1 MKEDNQGF
9 EPKGTKISP
18 AMAVVWDAVCEALG
32 TNTYD
37 LIQQFIY
44 AMIRAA
50 SEQHEKSPEIQRLL
64 DALDLDPGWQNA
76 INLCAPNGKLKIAQM
91 VLIVEQEG
99 KEGFGMVM
107 LNKPYMGDVMQTE
120 NVNLIIERVIEVGM
134 KKLYRKLRL
143 IKADMRVN
151 WLSDVL
157 ASMIDAQDLLNIEM
171 SDREEMPGM
180 GDHSYNGR
188 SVVYGNKAKAKQHR
202 TPDSVAD
209 DKRYQQ
215 GTIHFDDYDRE
226 VAGYEAEGW
235 EGEHKGDSDDGFV
248 LRAEVRSED
257 IRLHLNNDKED
268 D

>member
-1 MKEDNQGF
+1 MEQNNQNF

-50 SEQHEKSPEIQRLL
+50 SEQHDKSPEIQRLL

-76 INLCAPNGKLKIAQM
+76 INLCAPNGKLKISQM
-91 VLIVEQEG
+91 VLIVEQED
-99 KEGFGMVM
+99 KQGFGMVM
-107 LNKPYMGDVMQTE
+107 LNKPYMGDVTQTE

-134 KKLYRKLRL
+134 KRLYRKLRM

-151 WLSDVL
+151 WMSDVL
-157 ASMIDAQDLLNIEM
+157 ASMLDAQEILMANRSDL
-171 SDREEMPGM
+171 EEMPGM
-180 GDHSYNGR
+180 GESLNGGKTIA
-188 SVVYGNKAKAKQHR
+188 YGNKSKSRHHR
-202 TPDSVAD
+202 TPDSLDA

-215 GTIHFDDYDRE
+215 THIVFGEDDRE
-226 VAGYEAEGW
+226 VADMEVAGW
-235 EGEHKGDSDDGFV
+235 EGEHRQTEEPPTNMSDD
-248 LRAEVRSED
+248 D
-257 IRLHLNNDKED
+257 
-268 D
+268 

>member
-1 MKEDNQGF
+1 MEQNNQNF

-91 VLIVEQEG
+91 VLIVEQED
-99 KEGFGMVM
+99 KQGFGMVM
-107 LNKPYMGDVMQTE
+107 LNKPYMGDVTQTE
-120 NVNLIIERVIEVGM
+120 NVNLIIERVLEVGL
-134 KKLYRKLRL
+134 KKIYRKLRM

-157 ASMIDAQDLLNIEM
+157 ASMIDAQDLLNAEQA
-171 SDREEMPGM
+171 DREELPGM
-180 GDHSYNGR
+180 GDHTVNGKR
-188 SVVYGNKAKAKQHR
+188 IIYGNKAKAKHHR
-202 TPDSVAD
+202 TPDSLAD
-209 DKRYQQ
+209 DQRYHQTHIVF
-215 GTIHFDDYDRE
+215 GDDDRE
-226 VAGYEAEGW
+226 IADYEVKDL
-235 EGEHKGDSDDGFV
+235 EGEHRQTEEPPEDMSNDD
-248 LRAEVRSED
+248 
-257 IRLHLNNDKED
+257 
-268 D
+268 